1 MVKYISIKQ
10 AMDDLL
16 DHPLLQDLT
25 LERAVNYA
33 IHFIQIVG
41 VPNEFEEKT
50 ALVNIENYRGC
61 LPCNY
66 YDMIQVRT
74 YKEGEHV
81 PRVFRYAS
89 DSFHISPNK
98 ETEHKY
104 LNDWDLTYKIQNNI
118 IFTSMKEGTIEI
130 AYHAFMVDEEGY
142 PMIPENSSFIQAL
155 ELYIKK
161 KVFTILFD
169 QGKISPAVLQ
179 NTQQEYAWYVAQAR
193 SDMSIPSISEMESIK
208 NSWCTLLQ
216 RTTEFNKG
224 FKSNGRAEYIRVQ

>member
-10 AMDDLL
+10 VMSDLL

-33 IHFIQIVG
+33 VHFIQIVG

-50 ALVNIENYRGC
+50 ALIDIKNYRGV
-61 LPCNY
+61 LPCDY

-74 YKEGEHV
+74 YKEGEYC
-81 PRVFRYAS
+81 PKVFRYAS
-89 DSFHISPNK
+89 DSFHYSPNK
-98 ETEHKY
+98 EPNKDLDT
-104 LNDWDLTYKIQNNI
+104 WDLTYKLQNSAI
-118 IFTSMKEGTIEI
+118 YTSLKEGTIEI
-130 AYHAFMVDEEGY
+130 AYHAIKVDKEGY

-179 NTQQEYAWYVAQAR
+179 NTQQEYAWYIGQAQR
-193 SDMSIPSISEMESIK
+193 DLTMPTIDQMESIS
-208 NSWCTLLQ
+208 NMWTQLLQ
-216 RTTEFNKG
+216 RNNEHSKG
-224 FKSNGRAEYIRVQ
+224 MKSLGRREYIRVQ

>member
-1 MVKYISIKQ
+1 MVKYISIRQ
-10 AMDDLL
+10 IIDDLL

-33 IHFIQIVG
+33 VHFIQIVG

-50 ALVNIENYRGC
+50 ALIDIKDYRGC
-61 LPCNY
+61 LPCDY

-74 YKEGEHV
+74 YNEGEHC
-81 PRVFRYAS
+81 PKVFRYAS
-89 DSFHISPNK
+89 DSFHYSPNK
-98 ETEHKY
+98 EPNKDLDT
-104 LNDWDLTYKIQNNI
+104 WDLTYKLQNNAI
-118 IFTSMKEGTIEI
+118 YTSLKEGVIEI
-130 AYHAFMVDEEGY
+130 AYHAIKVDKEGY

-169 QGKISPAVLQ
+169 QGKINNAVLQ

-224 FKSNGRAEYIRVQ
+224 FKSNGRTEYIRVQ

>member
-1 MVKYISIKQ
+1 MVKYISIRQ
-10 AMDDLL
+10 IIDDLL

-33 IHFIQIVG
+33 VHFIQIVG

-50 ALVNIENYRGC
+50 ALIDINDYRGC
-61 LPCNY
+61 LPCDY

-74 YKEGEHV
+74 YKGGEYCH
-81 PRVFRYAS
+81 RVFRYTT
-89 DSFHISPNK
+89 DSFHHSPKK
-98 ETEHKY
+98 EDSDT
-104 LNDWDLTYKIQNNI
+104 WDLTYKLQNSTI
-118 IFTSMKEGTIEI
+118 YTSIKEGTIEI
-130 AYHAFMVDEEGY
+130 AYHAIKVDKEGY

-169 QGKISPAVLQ
+169 QGKINNAVLQ

>member
-1 MVKYISIKQ
+1 MTGYVSIRQ
-10 AMDDLL
+10 VIDNLL

-33 IHFIQIVG
+33 VHFIQIVG

-50 ALVNIENYRGC
+50 TLINIQNYRGL
-61 LPCNY
+61 LPCDF

-74 YKEGEHV
+74 YKKGEHV
-81 PRVFRYAS
+81 PRVFRYAT
-89 DSFHISPNK
+89 DSFHLSPNK
-98 ETEHKY
+98 ESEHKY
-104 LNDWDLTYKIQNNI
+104 LNDWDLTYKIQNSI

-130 AYHAFMVDEEGY
+130 AYHAFMIDKEGY
-142 PMIPENSSFIQAL
+142 PLIPENSSFIQAL

-179 NTQQEYAWYVAQAR
+179 NTQQEYAWAVGQAQR
-193 SDMSIPSISEMESIK
+193 DLTMPTIDQMESIS
-208 NSWCTLLQ
+208 NMWTQLLQ
-216 RTTEFNKG
+216 RNNEHSKG
-224 FKSNGRAEYIRVQ
+224 MKPLGRREYLRVQ